1 MRRGKWLRKL
11 KEALRWRRDYLNA
24 LRDALRKFRA
34 DVVRKLLLAVI
45 SERGSLASMAE
56 ALGFDYESVLGK
68 LDELADVDLLPPVKL
83 LVGDHPVQVAVDD
96 TFDEKAYARA
106 MPVSRNLAMFFYSRV
121 KGTFIPAIQLLVVT
135 VRDLVTGEVYLVH
148 VDAYVARKVAE
159 MAKAVGQDLNF
170 STKVDMTLQVLDRL
184 RRELN
189 VQVITFDSW
198 YVNGRTLLSDVVSSL
213 KSSARVVEGDRS
225 VPVGLLPEGEHH
237 VTYLGVPVKLVVLD
251 YKGYGRRY
259 LFSTDLSMS
268 PEEILTAWENRWD
281 VEVVIRE
288 LKALGLENGSFRT
301 WSKNLG
307 YVKLISIT
315 LNFLL
320 SLRYVLGESLG
331 VVRLSRLLKTLYL
344 EVGDVKKLF
353 SLR

>member
-1 MRRGKWLRKL
+1 
-11 KEALRWRRDYLNA
+11 
-24 LRDALRKFRA
+24 
-34 DVVRKLLLAVI
+34 
-45 SERGSLASMAE
+45 MA
-56 ALGFDYESVLGK
+56 
-68 LDELADVDLLPPVKL
+68 
-83 LVGDHPVQVAVDD
+83 
-96 TFDEKAYARA
+96 
-106 MPVSRNLAMFFYSRV
+106 MFYSRV

-198 YVNGRTLLSDVVSSL
+198 YVNRRTLLSDVVSSL

-237 VTYLGVPVKLVVLD
+237 VTYLGVPLKLVVLED

-259 LFSTDLSMS
+259 LFSTDPSMS

-288 LKALGLENGSFRT
+288 LKALGLEKGSFRT
-301 WSKNLG
+301 WRRNLG

-320 SLRYVLGESLG
+320 SLRYLLGESLG

-344 EVGDVKKLF
+344 EVGDTKKLF